1 MDPEFNIW
9 GTITPYAKELVAEE
23 AGSMTGRVLAQ
34 AGKLGMIALSL
45 PGRADRVLTLAE
57 RGDLAFQTPLL
68 TRQISRLQR
77 TMSRTNGIL
86 VFAALLVAGALVI
99 GTEPLLGRWLMGLS
113 VAPLLWSLVAER
125 GPRHGW

>member
-1 MDPEFNIW
+1 
-9 GTITPYAKELVAEE
+9 
-23 AGSMTGRVLAQ
+23 MTGRVLAQ

-57 RGDLAFQTPLL
+57 RGDLVFQTPLL

-113 VAPLLWSLVAER
+113 VAPLLWSLVAGR